1 MSGKFSYEVK
11 DEGSRVT
18 LNFHGMIDE
27 DVDFSQI
34 AVTSKESFRFNFNG
48 VKAINSCGI
57 REWVKFTEQF
67 DPATVLIYENCT
79 QIIIEQINMV
89 AGFIRKGSQ
98 VASFYAP
105 YFCEECDGERKVL
118 VNGSQIEGTCAPAMN
133 CPECKKPMEFDAL
146 EDQYF
151 RFLKM
156 TA

>member
-1 MSGKFSYEVK
+1 MSGKFTFEVK
-11 DEGSRVT
+11 DEANRVT
-18 LNFHGMIDE
+18 LNFNGVIDE
-27 DVDFSQI
+27 DVDFGQI
-34 AVTSKESFRFNFNG
+34 PVNKKESYLFDFNG
-48 VKAINSCGI
+48 VRAINSCGI

-67 DPATVLIYENCT
+67 DPATTLIYENCT

-89 AGFIRKGSQ
+89 AGFFRKGSK

-105 YFCEECDGERKVL
+105 YFCEECDDERKVL
-118 VNGSQIEGTCAPAMN
+118 VNGSQIEGTSAPEVK
-133 CPECKKPMEFDAL
+133 CPDCSKCMEFDAL

>member
-18 LNFHGMIDE
+18 LCFHGMIDE

-34 AVTSKESFRFNFNG
+34 AVTKKDSFLFDFNG

-67 DPATVLIYENCT
+67 DAETKLIYENCT

-105 YFCEECDGERKVL
+105 YFCEECDDERKVL
-118 VNGSQIEGTCAPAMN
+118 VNGSQIEGTSAPEMN
-133 CPECKKPMEFDAL
+133 CPDCNKAMEFDAL

>member
-1 MSGKFSYEVK
+1 MSGKFQYEVK
-11 DEGSRVT
+11 DEGTRMVLS
-18 LNFHGMIDE
+18 FSGMIDE

-34 AVTSKESFRFNFNG
+34 PIVAKESYLFNFDG

-67 DPATVLIYENCT
+67 APQVTLVYENCT

-89 AGFIRKGSQ
+89 AGFFRKGSK
-98 VASFYAP
+98 VESFYAP
-105 YFCEECDGERKVL
+105 YFCEACDDERKIL
-118 VNGSQIEGTCAPAMN
+118 VNGSLIEGTSAPEMK
-133 CPECKKPMEFDAL
+133 CPECSGEMEFDAL